1 MKKTILIAL
10 STLCICS
17 CAKKNEAPETF
28 VGMSMDTHINVQVND
43 STGKDILDSLAMK
56 ASGFKAYADATMETE
71 LKYYTPR
78 IDTFT
83 SDNHP
88 IMLDLEGCY
97 NCNMEDSVCR
107 IEYYV
112 TLCKDDVDTVIS
124 ESVYR
129 YTESRDNLGKLRWGG
144 SSKTMTL
151 FVFNGDTIM
160 KNSDSYSHD
169 TLNPFII
176 VKNGCK

>member
-1 MKKTILIAL
+1 MKKTIMIAL
-10 STLCICS
+10 SAIGICS
-17 CAKKNEAPETF
+17 CAKKNEISESY
-28 VGMSMDTHINVQVND
+28 VGMSMDTHIVVQVND
-43 STGKDILDSLAMK
+43 STGKDILDSLALQP
-56 ASGFKAYADATMETE
+56 SEFKAYADPAMQTE
-71 LKYYTPR
+71 LKYYTPC

-88 IMLDLEGCY
+88 IMLDLEGCR
-97 NCNMEDSVCR
+97 NCDIEDTVCR
-107 IEYYV
+107 VEYYV
-112 TLCKDDVDTVIS
+112 SLCKDDVDTVIS
-124 ESVYR
+124 ESVYH
-129 YTESRDNLGKLRWGG
+129 YTESRDKSGKLRWGG